1 MAAGTPYRLFLLNMK
16 KLYNQPVMQVV
27 VIRKL
32 DIITGSQGLVTTLGG
47 ESAGLSLSLDGYY
60 VNARAAGRDW
70 EEY

>member
-1 MAAGTPYRLFLLNMK
+1 
-16 KLYNQPVMQVV
+16 MQVV